1 MIETNTST
9 VPWMFASR
17 HEQNFACMLKITV
30 SDEGP
35 CLNLNEVEN
44 LHKFPHPKDFH
55 SNEDYQYLLSLW
67 IVAK

>member
-1 MIETNTST
+1 
-9 VPWMFASR
+9 
-17 HEQNFACMLKITV
+17 MLKITV